1 MKLRHSLPL
10 AFAATMLLVG
20 AAALVAIAR
29 LSGAL
34 DTYAIEVRAHVA
46 DERAVAQLLDTFKV
60 QVQEWKNTLLR
71 GKDAKALD
79 KHWNAF
85 QEQERKVNA
94 LARDLAAKLPEADS
108 RQLIEQFAAEHLKM
122 GEAYRK
128 GYQAFVAADHDP
140 AAGDTAVTGVDRA
153 PAKLLADA
161 AAKIA
166 ADSAAISAGAA
177 AQAHTA
183 IVASL
188 VLMSLACALGVAGG
202 VLFGRRIAGRLHLVA
217 QSAHAVASGDLAVA
231 ISAHGRDEVAEL
243 SQALADMKDQLAH
256 IVALVRERAHGVA
269 LASGEIATGNN
280 DLSARTEQQ
289 ASALQ
294 EAAASMEQLGSTV
307 RLNAEHASKANQFA
321 LDARSVALKG
331 GEVVSKVVTTMRDI
345 NDSSQR
351 IADIIGVID
360 GIAFQTNILALN
372 AAVEAARAGEQ
383 GRGFAVVASEVRNL
397 AQRSAAAAKEIK
409 TLISDSVGRVAL
421 GSDLVHDAGTTMNE
435 VVDAIRRVTE
445 IMGEISAASGEQST
459 GVSQVGSAVA
469 QIDQTTQQNAALV
482 EQSAA
487 AAQGLKDQADQLVQ
501 SVAVFKLAA

>member
-29 LSGAL
+29 LSSAL
-34 DTYAIEVRAHVA
+34 DTYAIDVRAHVA

-79 KHWNAF
+79 KHWHAF
-85 QEQERKVNA
+85 QEQERKVSA
-94 LARDLAAKLPEADS
+94 QARDLAAKLPEADS
-108 RQLIEQFAAEHLKM
+108 RQLIEQFAAAHSRM
-122 GEAYRK
+122 GEAYRT
-128 GYQAFVAADHDP
+128 GYQAFVAANHDP
-140 AAGDTAVTGVDRA
+140 VAGDTAVTGVDRA
-153 PAKLLADA
+153 PAKLLAEA

-202 VLFGRRIAGRLHLVA
+202 VLFGRRIVGRLHLAA
-217 QSAHAVASGDLAVA
+217 QSAHAVASGDLAVT
-231 ISAHGRDEVAEL
+231 IDAHGRDEVAEL
-243 SQALADMKDQLAH
+243 SQALADMKDQLAR
-256 IVALVRERAHGVA
+256 IVAMVRERAHGVA
-269 LASGEIATGNN
+269 LASGEIAIGNN

-294 EAAASMEQLGSTV
+294 EAAASMEELGSTV
-307 RLNAEHASKANQFA
+307 RLNAEHAVKANQFA

-331 GEVVSKVVTTMRDI
+331 GEAVGKVVTTMRDI

-383 GRGFAVVASEVRNL
+383 GRGFAVVASEVRSL

-445 IMGEISAASGEQST
+445 IVGEISAASGEQSA
-459 GVSQVGSAVA
+459 GVNQVGTAVA